1 MAALSNSTS
10 LDNLLFNFSP
20 PTKVVGGPTG
30 PGKRFSAF
38 HKSAN
43 VLPSPPA
50 CSAMHCLQPLDLE
63 SSTMLGERVHN
74 WFDLWQQQLIRWELF
89 HPKGL
94 LHSDCGKMQYKHSRE
109 DTGQGN
115 LSWAVIKT
123 DGRRL
128 DGAVKPIWEPL
139 LPQLW
144 KIHVATLTNMYM
156 WLDGTVEATLRGS
169 FAKKL
174 TNTCSYFD
182 KSATHLTNTCSNFDK
197 NT

>member
-89 HPKGL
+89 HPKRTTSFWL
-94 LHSDCGKMQYKHSRE
+94 WKNAVQTLSRGYWPRKFE
-109 DTGQGN
+109 
-115 LSWAVIKT
+115 LSCDK
-123 DGRRL
+123 DGR
-128 DGAVKPIWEPL
+128 A
-139 LPQLW
+139 
-144 KIHVATLTNMYM
+144 AT
-156 WLDGTVEATLRGS
+156 WWCCWAHLRVS
-169 FAKKL
+169 FATAMK
-174 TNTCSYFD
+174 
-182 KSATHLTNTCSNFDK
+182 NTCSNCDK
-197 NT
+197 YRVFFYCSTLKMTKCQPLKEISELFLPKND

>member
-63 SSTMLGERVHN
+63 SSTMLGERVQN

-89 HPKGL
+89 HSKGL
-94 LHSDCGKMQYKHSRE
+94 PHFDCGKMQYKHSQE
-109 DTGQGN
+109 DIQGCCQRKFE
-115 LSWAVIKT
+115 LSCDN
-123 DGRRL
+123 DGR
-128 DGAVKPIWEPL
+128 A
-139 LPQLW
+139 
-144 KIHVATLTNMYM
+144 ATWWCCY
-156 WLDGTVEATLRGS
+156 AHLRVS
-169 FAKKL
+169 FATAL
-174 TNTCSYFD
+174 TNTF
-182 KSATHLTNTCSNFDK
+182 SNFDK
-197 NT
+197 YVHVA